1 MTTIDNEDDS
11 SIYRDLTDDL
21 GITLRFL
28 TRIPLPSR
36 MDEGGEFLPL
46 APATRFFPVIGMITG
61 AIGGLVLMA
70 AGWIGVPGL
79 AAALLALTAIA
90 IVTGGLHEDGLADTA
105 DGMAGGSHRLAR
117 LAIMSDSHIGAFGV
131 LALIFMVAAKS
142 AGLAAIMK
150 FDISDAALTLFAA
163 SAASRGVLPV
173 FMRYMPFA
181 KEDGLAAAA
190 GRPEYS
196 PVAISCIIAAA
207 ILWLSFG
214 FWISLAA
221 LTALVIVTGAMAWWV
236 MHKLGGQ
243 TGDVLG
249 AIQQVSELVI
259 ILTVAA
265 ANT

>member
-1 MTTIDNEDDS
+1 MTTIDNENENN
-11 SIYRDLTDDL
+11 IYLDWTDDL

-28 TRIPLPSR
+28 TRIPLPGR
-36 MDEGGEFLPL
+36 VNEGEEFLPL

-61 AIGGLVLMA
+61 ATGGLVLMA
-70 AGWIGVPGL
+70 GGWIGLPEL
-79 AAALLALTAIA
+79 AAALLALSAIA

-105 DGMAGGSHRLAR
+105 DGMGGGSHRLAR
-117 LAIMSDSHIGAFGV
+117 LAIMSDSHTGAFGV
-131 LALIFMVAAKS
+131 LALIFIIAAKS
-142 AGLAAIMK
+142 AGLAAIMEI
-150 FDISDAALTLFAA
+150 DMSDAALTLFAA

-190 GRPEYS
+190 GRPEYLQ
-196 PVAISCIIAAA
+196 VAISCIITAA
-207 ILWLSFG
+207 ILLLSFG

-221 LTALVIVTGAMAWWV
+221 LTALVIITGAIAWWV
-236 MHKLGGQ
+236 ILKLGGQ

-249 AIQQVSELVI
+249 SIQQVSELVI